1 VRDTCFRCLRPAA
14 FCCCAGLVPVAPRT
28 RVVILQHPRE
38 TRLAICSAWLAHI
51 ALAGSELHRG
61 VRFDDQ
67 PRVRELLATPGTAL
81 LYPDFDAD
89 GAPLL
94 GPDGAPRPPASSSP
108 ETLIVI
114 DATWP
119 QATKMLRENPA
130 LTALPRVALAPA
142 QASGYG
148 DLRREPGPGHLSTIE
163 AIALALGQLEGEPE
177 RFEPMC
183 EAFRRSV
190 ALQIAVARGPR
201 RSPRHR
207 PPRDGTANSNETT

>member
-1 VRDTCFRCLRPAA
+1 M
-14 FCCCAGLVPVAPRT
+14 PVAPRT

-38 TRLAICSAWLAHI
+38 ARLAICSAWLAHI

-61 VRFDDQ
+61 VRFGAE
-67 PRVRELLATPGTAL
+67 PRVRELLAGPGTAL
-81 LYPDFDAD
+81 LFPD
-89 GAPLL
+89 L
-94 GPDGAPRPPASSSP
+94 GPEGEARAPAVQAQSP

-130 LTALPRVALAPA
+130 LAALPRVALAPA

-148 DLRREPGPGHLSTIE
+148 ELRREPGPGHLSTIE
-163 AIALALGQLEGEPE
+163 AIALALGQLEGAPE

-190 ALQIAVARGPR
+190 ALQIAEARGSR
-201 RSPRHR
+201 RNPRHR
-207 PPRDGTANSNETT
+207 PPRAGISSPGSQNPDEGP